1 MDETST
7 QTPLRSLEQ
16 KNVQKRNRK
25 EKRLGI
31 EKKQPRRDCTKL
43 DKNRTKPS
51 SEEQDRTEESA
62 IEDKIIAWSRIEEGG
77 QEGQKTERGAI
88 RGKRRKGGG

>member
-1 MDETST
+1 MDETRI
-7 QTPLRSLEQ
+7 QTPLRSVEQ

-25 EKRLGI
+25 EERLGI
-31 EKKQPRRDCTKL
+31 KKTRRDCPKL
-43 DKNRTKPS
+43 DKNRTKLS

-88 RGKRRKGGG
+88 RGKAGWGG